1 MVKHLAS
8 KAPSQRQLRVAEEI
22 RHVLGR
28 MMSQNDLFIDGLKP
42 SLIMITEVQISPDLA
57 YATVFVRGI
66 GDVDTTEQ
74 VALLNDHKG
83 PFRYR
88 VGKSI
93 RLRIVPNLIFRED
106 SAFEES
112 DHITAILNHPTV
124 RADIEKYREDEE
136 IDVVSDGDT
145 DEE

>member
-1 MVKHLAS
+1 
-8 KAPSQRQLRVAEEI
+8 
-22 RHVLGR
+22 
-28 MMSQNDLFIDGLKP
+28 
-42 SLIMITEVQISPDLA
+42 MITEVQISPDLA

-112 DHITAILNHPTV
+112 DHIASILNHPTV
-124 RADIEKYREDEE
+124 RADVEKYRDENLENDFDEDTQE
-136 IDVVSDGDT
+136 
-145 DEE
+145 

>member
-28 MMSQNDLFIDGLKP
+28 MMSQNDLFIEGLKP

-74 VALLNDHKG
+74 VALLNEHKG

-124 RADIEKYREDEE
+124 RADVEKYENEEIDDISDEE
-136 IDVVSDGDT
+136 I
-145 DEE
+145 

>member
-1 MVKHLAS
+1 MVKQLAS

-28 MMSQNDLFIDGLKP
+28 MMSQNDLFIEGLKP
-42 SLIMITEVQISPDLA
+42 SSIMITEVQISPDLA

-74 VALLNDHKG
+74 VKLLNAHKG

-88 VGKSI
+88 VGKSV
-93 RLRIVPNLIFRED
+93 RLRIVPQLIFRED

-112 DHITAILNHPTV
+112 DYITAILNDPRV
-124 RADIEKYREDEE
+124 RADIEKYQDTQTLEDE
-136 IDVVSDGDT
+136 
-145 DEE
+145 